1 MSVQF
6 PPVAGLPARALLAQA
21 QPSSGP
27 PVDGSGPPQGR
38 GVLPAD
44 AGGRSL
50 AVLGAAVLET
60 ASSIANLP
68 PQGNVA
74 EYLAAA
80 AGVQALAMRIAKS
93 DAGLDERRQWADELT
108 AAIQG
113 QIDRQTSVPPG
124 PNGPERL
131 AALRLMLD
139 VAQASGEPPQ
149 PQALPPFWG
158 GPSF

>member
-1 MSVQF
+1 
-6 PPVAGLPARALLAQA
+6 
-21 QPSSGP
+21 
-27 PVDGSGPPQGR
+27 
-38 GVLPAD
+38 
-44 AGGRSL
+44 
-50 AVLGAAVLET
+50 
-60 ASSIANLP
+60 
-68 PQGNVA
+68 
-74 EYLAAA
+74 
-80 AGVQALAMRIAKS
+80 MRIAKS

-113 QIDRQTSVPPG
+113 QIDQQTSVPPG
-124 PNGPERL
+124 PHGPERL